1 MDKLHLTTILTEGV
15 LLCNVKVWENCVN
28 LANSIFLF
36 FKHFN
41 ECLGIITTQIIEQ
54 SRNIETNNINSRYR
68 FLNFTAHTIIIL
80 LYRSTKIN
88 QIDLEI
94 IWVNSTISIYDCY
107 IDTDIR
113 KNIAALKANIHCLL
127 ESKSPSLLPRERE
140 RLTIFFLRFYLL
152 LEREEGR
159 EKKRERNMDV
169 WDVWEIHWLVA
180 SHNPPVGDLA
190 HNPGMCCDQE
200 LNQWLFGLQ
209 ASTQSTE
216 PQQPGQKKL
225 TINRCHLQRHSW
237 WNSMLNEDHG

>member
-1 MDKLHLTTILTEGV
+1 MDKLHLTTLLTEGV

-127 ESKSPSLLPRERE
+127 ESKSPSLLPKERE
-140 RLTIFFLRFYLL
+140 RLTIFFFKILFTF
-152 LEREEGR
+152 
-159 EKKRERNMDV
+159 RERRREGEKERKKHGCVRCVRDTLIGCLSQPPSWGPGPQPRHV
-169 WDVWEIHWLVA
+169 LWPGIEPVTFWFADQHSIHWA
-180 SHNPPVGDLA
+180 RTA
-190 HNPGMCCDQE
+190 R
-200 LNQWLFGLQ
+200 
-209 ASTQSTE
+209 TE
-216 PQQPGQKKL
+216 KA
-225 TINRCHLQRHSW
+225 
-237 WNSMLNEDHG
+237 DY